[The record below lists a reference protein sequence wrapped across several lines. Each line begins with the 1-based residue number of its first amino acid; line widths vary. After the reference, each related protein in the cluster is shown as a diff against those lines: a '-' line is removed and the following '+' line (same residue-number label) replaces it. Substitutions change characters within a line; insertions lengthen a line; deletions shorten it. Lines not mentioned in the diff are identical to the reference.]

1 MKLGSS
7 FVVPARH
14 DHVFAHFLD
23 PDTMR
28 VSIPGCAE
36 LIRSDDRHYRGRL
49 VNEIAHVRF
58 SAGFSAEITELRQPE
73 EVKALLRGEDN
84 KLGSSIKIDAVLAV
98 QPDGPSS
105 SKVEYSLDVAIWGKI
120 GRLGESIVRR
130 RSQEV
135 EREFVAAFA
144 EICSAG
150 PPGPDNPGLRKV
162 LERRTKGP
170 ERAERPVEQVEQPE
184 RVSWWRRLIARLFG
198 KSSGRTRGGHR
209 Q

>member
-7 FVVPARH
+7 FVVPASQDR
-14 DHVFAHFLD
+14 VFAHFLD

-36 LIRSDDRHYRGRL
+36 LTKSDDKHYRGRL

-58 SAGFSAEITELRQPE
+58 SAGFSAEITELTEPA
-73 EVKALLRGEDN
+73 EVRALLKGEDH

-98 QPDGPSS
+98 RPDGAGS
-105 SKVEYSLDVAIWGKI
+105 SKVDYSLDVAIWGKI

-135 EREFVAAFA
+135 EREFVAAFS
-144 EICSAG
+144 EICGSGA
-150 PPGPDNPGLRKV
+150 PGPDNPGLKSV
-162 LERRTKGP
+162 LDKRNGGTQKQKEKPADGAPAR
-170 ERAERPVEQVEQPE
+170 Q
-184 RVSWWRRLIARLFG
+184 SWWRRLLAKLFG
-198 KSSGRTRGGHR
+198 GGDN
-209 Q
+209 

>member
-7 FVVPARH
+7 FVVPAGQDR
-14 DHVFAHFLD
+14 VFRHFLD

-36 LIRSDDRHYRGRL
+36 LIKSDDKNYRGKL

-58 SAGFSAEITELRQPE
+58 SAGFSGEITELTEPS
-73 EVKALLRGEDN
+73 EVRALLKGEDH

-98 QPDGPSS
+98 RPDGGES
-105 SKVEYSLDVAIWGKI
+105 SKVDYSLDVAIWGKI

-135 EREFVAAFA
+135 EREFVAAFT
-144 EICSAG
+144 EICTAG
-150 PPGPDNPGLRKV
+150 EPGADNPGLQRV
-162 LERRTKGP
+162 LDKRDGGVKKKEEKATGAAPAK
-170 ERAERPVEQVEQPE
+170 Q
-184 RVSWWRRLIARLFG
+184 SWFRRLLAKLFG
-198 KSSGRTRGGHR
+198 GGKS
-209 Q
+209 